1 MDKWQTKL
9 TGTPSKVSR
18 RTVILRANP
27 IKAAKI
33 NGRTTQIRARTGIEK
48 ILRRESIRTIEKTA
62 KDPTTSRSAALLN
75 VARDLKNFPTGP
87 FCGSQASGV
96 FLLAFLVVRERA
108 CFRCSAPPREVNR
121 GVFCYIISIEI
132 PVGDGSAVP
141 FDCGGACSSLV
152 L

>member
-9 TGTPSKVSR
+9 TGTHSKVSR

-33 NGRTTQIRARTGIEK
+33 NGKTIQIRARTGIEK
-48 ILRRESIRTIEKTA
+48 IPRRESTRTIEKTA
-62 KDPTTSRSAALLN
+62 KDPTTSRSAALLS
-75 VARDLKNFPTGP
+75 VVRDLKRTFLWVAGQRGFPAG
-87 FCGSQASGV
+87 
-96 FLLAFLVVRERA
+96 FLVVREHA

-121 GVFCYIISIEI
+121 GVFCYIIRIEI
-132 PVGDGSAVP
+132 PVGAGSAVP
-141 FDCGGACSSLV
+141 FDCGSARSSLV